1 MEENNNNSALTNVEN
16 YKQSLIKKTTTS
28 ESLKH
33 KLPLTMKVIKYYI
46 SDKVGDLTINDK
58 GVK

>member
-1 MEENNNNSALTNVEN
+1 MPQPQLTMEENNNNSALTNVEN
-16 YKQSLIKKTTTS
+16 YKQSLIKTTTTS

-46 SDKVGDLTINDK
+46 SDKV
-58 GVK
+58 